1 MNEIGGYFEL
11 ELQKSSQYYKDI
23 IKLNSGRNAFKYIVK
38 AQTPTK
44 VYIPNYIC
52 NSVIEPLEELNIKY
66 EFYNIDENFEI
77 IQNIELEKNE
87 KLFYVNYFALK
98 SKYIKKLTDKYS
110 DKLIIDNTQAFF
122 EKPLENI
129 DTIYSPRKFF
139 GVSDGGYLSSNKSLN
154 ETLEQDESYNHS
166 IQLLGRVDSSASSF
180 YDDYQKAEQRL
191 INQPIREISK
201 LTQTILS
208 SIDYENVIKKR
219 KENFD
224 YLHQQLGDIN
234 LINIENG
241 FDFVP
246 FVYPL
251 MIENENLRQKLI
263 ENKIYIAR
271 YWNEVLD
278 RKNVK
283 NIEKKFLN
291 QIIPLPIDQR
301 YGLNDMI
308 KIVKVIK
315 NNVCKITK
323 NNSST
328 DLLEYFT
335 KIDNDYSKVLGTN
348 SSFSEYCDKLSKN
361 AEIYYLT
368 ISNIKIGLLAF
379 YANNYDEKKVF
390 ISSISVMSHYH
401 GYGFGIKLLNFLEE
415 YLKEIHFNKIELQVE
430 KNNINAINFYKRYGF
445 ITILEKQTSIIMS
458 KNIN

>member
-191 INQPIREISK
+191 INQPIREMSK

-271 YWNEVLD
+271 YWNEVIY

-283 NIEKKFLN
+283 NIEKKFVN

-301 YGLNDMI
+301 YNLDDMKRI
-308 KIVKVIK
+308 IKVIK
-315 NNVCKITK
+315 G
-323 NNSST
+323 
-328 DLLEYFT
+328 D
-335 KIDNDYSKVLGTN
+335 
-348 SSFSEYCDKLSKN
+348 
-361 AEIYYLT
+361 
-368 ISNIKIGLLAF
+368 
-379 YANNYDEKKVF
+379 
-390 ISSISVMSHYH
+390 
-401 GYGFGIKLLNFLEE
+401 
-415 YLKEIHFNKIELQVE
+415 
-430 KNNINAINFYKRYGF
+430 
-445 ITILEKQTSIIMS
+445 
-458 KNIN
+458 